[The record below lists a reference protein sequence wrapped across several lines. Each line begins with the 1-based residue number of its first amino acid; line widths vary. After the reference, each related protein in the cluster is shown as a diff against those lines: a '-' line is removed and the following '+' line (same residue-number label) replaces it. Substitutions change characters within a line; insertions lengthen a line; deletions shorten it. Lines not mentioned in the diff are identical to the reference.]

1 MYPTVSIAR
10 VLENGVLENYDP
22 IQSELAEN
30 PTLREEAL
38 TTTSQGG
45 RHRLSFSSSLRRRG
59 KGHPVV
65 PSFCSGA
72 SRKAHGGRPVARGT
86 LRRTWAG
93 ARSTCCEAR
102 LNALTLARGGP
113 ISSGCLPENG
123 AGNFGKFTRTGD
135 ALARTW
141 SKPDFTG
148 SSKDHLRM
156 VRYLLG
162 IPSGICCGTRS
173 TRPEA
178 LIQPTKLRG
187 ISRRAETS
195 RDVQRTS
202 EIIQRLPTV
211 STKTSPSD
219 EGATTRRFP
228 AADTA

>member
-1 MYPTVSIAR
+1 MRSAHLVQHILGNLQPCCHDFRGSSDR
-10 VLENGVLENYDP
+10 QP
-22 IQSELAEN
+22 SEVADN
-30 PTLREEAL
+30 ATLREEAL

-141 SKPDFTG
+141 SKPDFAGTTP
-148 SSKDHLRM
+148 SS
-156 VRYLLG
+156 
-162 IPSGICCGTRS
+162 P
-173 TRPEA
+173 
-178 LIQPTKLRG
+178 
-187 ISRRAETS
+187 
-195 RDVQRTS
+195 
-202 EIIQRLPTV
+202 
-211 STKTSPSD
+211 SPSD
-219 EGATTRRFP
+219 RHH
-228 AADTA
+228 